1 MDTPSL
7 LQQQLQGVWRR
18 LFLQTFVDYLLR
30 CLAGALV
37 AVAIWFVLQ
46 PTLLPEQTAW
56 RWPVTGGLLACGFV
70 SAFVLARLGA
80 PSTLTASLTLDDTF
94 ELKERVTTLLTLTPE
109 LAQSSAGQALAADV
123 HQLLKAIEV
132 KGKFPLRL
140 SRSAA
145 MIPVCAALLAVV
157 AFFFQPFWS
166 SSQEAKGSIPVAN
179 AKDIQ
184 EKLDN
189 LKKAPFKN
197 REEEPADPKDKDLKE
212 LENAWDKLVKQPPPK
227 NENQIRERVQEMKNV
242 EERLKDR
249 LDNLN
254 AKSQDLKKQLKNI
267 DADPKKAGV
276 KEVNDF
282 QDALAKGR
290 MDKAMDALD
299 RLTKKLKDQKLSK
312 EELQKLAD
320 QLADLQ
326 KKLERL
332 AENKDLKDKL
342 QKEFDEGKITKE
354 QLERE
359 WDRLAKEA
367 ENLKDLQDLAELLG
381 ECKNCLGRGGNMK
394 DLEGKLRLVKG
405 KLKAVDLSDKEI
417 QALMEEMD
425 RLDEAREAMLLALNQ
440 CRGNCD
446 GLIPGNGMGQGKFP
460 GQRRPVG
467 KEPKDSKIVGARQ
480 HAESDPKAEQHVTG
494 FTKGGIFSRIPARDV
509 GGTFKQALQ
518 DAPEAID
525 RQRIPPDA
533 ADMAKGYFK
542 KLGGQ

>member
-1 MDTPSL
+1 
-7 LQQQLQGVWRR
+7 VN
-18 LFLQTFVDYLLR
+18 FLLR
-30 CLAGALV
+30 CLAGSLV

-46 PTLLPEQTAW
+46 PLVLADASSW
-56 RWPVTGGLLACGFV
+56 RWPVAGGLLACGII
-70 SAFVLARLGA
+70 SALVLSRWQA
-80 PSTLTASLTLDDTF
+80 PSSLMASLALDDKF
-94 ELKERVTTLLTLTPE
+94 ALKERVTTLLTLSPE
-109 LAQSSAGQALAADV
+109 QAESSAGQALAADV
-123 HQLLKAIEV
+123 QQRLAAIEISC
-132 KGKFPLRL
+132 KFPIRL

-145 MIPVCAALLAVV
+145 MIPVCAGLLAVV
-157 AFFFQPFWS
+157 AFFFEPFWTS
-166 SSQEAKGSIPVAN
+166 SHQAKGSIPVAT

-184 EKLDN
+184 QHLDN
-189 LKKAPFKN
+189 LKKVPFKN
-197 REEEPADPKDKDLKE
+197 REEEPPDAKDKDLKE
-212 LENAWDKLVKQPPPK
+212 LENAWDKLVKQPTPK

-249 LDNLN
+249 HDNLK
-254 AKSQDLKKQLKNI
+254 AKTDDLKKQLKNI
-267 DADPKKAGV
+267 AADPKKAGT
-276 KEVNDF
+276 KEVNDL
-282 QDALAKGR
+282 QDALAKGQ

-299 RLTKKLKDQKLSK
+299 RLTKKLQDKKLSK

-320 QLADLQ
+320 QLQDLQ
-326 KKLERL
+326 QKLERL

-359 WDRLAKEA
+359 WDRLAKDA

-394 DLEGKLRLVKG
+394 DLAGKLKLIKG
-405 KLKAVDLSDKEI
+405 KLKAIELSEKEI

-425 RLDEAREAMLLALNQ
+425 RLEDARLALLDALNQ
-440 CRGNCD
+440 CQGNCE
-446 GLIPGNGMGQGKFP
+446 GLIPGNGLGQGKIP

-467 KEPKDSKIVGARQ
+467 EEPKNSKIVGARQ
-480 HAESDPKAEQHVTG
+480 RADSDPKAEQHITG

-509 GGTFKQALQ
+509 GGAFKQAVQ

>member
-1 MDTPSL
+1 MDTRSVL
-7 LQQQLQGVWRR
+7 DGQLQRVRRR
-18 LFLQTFVDYLLR
+18 LFLQTFVDHLLC
-30 CLAGALV
+30 CLAAALV

-46 PTLLPEQTAW
+46 PAVFTDQSAW
-56 RWPVTGGLLACGFV
+56 RWPVAGALLAAGIIT
-70 SAFVLARLGA
+70 AFVLARWRA
-80 PSTLTASLTLDDTF
+80 PSSLTASLALDDKF
-94 ELKERVTTLLTLTPE
+94 ELKERVTTLLTLSPE
-109 LAQSSAGQALAADV
+109 QAQTSAGQALAADV
-123 HQLLKAIEV
+123 HQRLDAIEV
-132 KGKFPLRL
+132 KGKFPIRL

-145 MIPVCAALLAVV
+145 MLPVCAALLAVV
-157 AFFFQPFWS
+157 SFFFEPFGS
-166 SSQEAKGSIPVAN
+166 SSHEAKGSIPVAS

-184 EKLDN
+184 QKLEN
-189 LKKAPFKN
+189 LKKTSFKN

-212 LENAWDKLVKQPPPK
+212 LDKAWDKLVKQPPPK
-227 NENQIRERVQEMKNV
+227 NENQIRERVQEMKSV

-249 LDNLN
+249 LDNLKG
-254 AKSQDLKKQLKNI
+254 KSDDLKKQLKNI
-267 DADPKKAGV
+267 DADPKKAGT
-276 KEVNDF
+276 KEVNDL
-282 QDALAKGR
+282 QDALAKGK
-290 MDKAMDALD
+290 MDKAMEALD
-299 RLTKKLKDQKLSK
+299 QLTKKLQDKKLSK

-326 KKLERL
+326 QKLERL

-359 WDRLAKEA
+359 WDRLSKEA

-394 DLEGKLRLVKG
+394 DLAGKLKLLKG
-405 KLKAVDLSDKEI
+405 KLKAVDLTDKEI

-425 RLDEAREAMLLALNQ
+425 KLDEAREAMLLALNQ
-440 CRGNCD
+440 CRGNCE

-480 HAESDPKAEQHVTG
+480 NAESDPKAEQHVTG

-509 GGTFKQALQ
+509 GGAFKQAVQ